1 MHGER
6 WLTCNNYLRTFNFET
21 AKQGIKHQ
29 LRLTGIKYLWTKS
42 LFEAL
47 KVHFLINA
55 NHI

>member
-1 MHGER
+1 MHGKR

-47 KVHFLINA
+47 KVHF
-55 NHI
+55 